1 MTAEDLSIAFH
12 ERRADLGCSK
22 LLTRAQ
28 RWFGAC
34 ENAVRT
40 FFTST
45 SALTS
50 SGMQGETRDQRQDNE
65 APPFDTIIQNKAE
78 KVIHLTL
85 IKEV

>member
-12 ERRADLGCSK
+12 ERAAVLGCSK

-34 ENAVRT
+34 ENAVRI
-40 FFTST
+40 FFTSA

-65 APPFDTIIQNKAE
+65 ATPFDTIIQTRRKR
-78 KVIHLTL
+78 
-85 IKEV
+85 